1 VSIIN
6 ARQKQDELFE
16 AIKAEDMTR
25 IESLLGIG
33 ADVNAIN
40 PNSGKTPLCTAISYV
55 NEDLFKLSLIFI
67 RVCQL

>member
-1 VSIIN
+1 MPIIN

-40 PNSGKTPLCTAISYV
+40 PNSGKTPLCTTISYV